1 MKKTLKIFDSIVEYR
16 YTLFVVAYILFSF
29 IGAYNIAHLVGF
41 CYIILLL
48 EQIVKLKTTDTQD
61 TQ

>member
-1 MKKTLKIFDSIVEYR
+1 MKKTLEIFDSIVEYR

-48 EQIVKLKTTDTQD
+48 EQIVKSKTTDTQEE
-61 TQ
+61 Q

>member
-1 MKKTLKIFDSIVEYR
+1 MKKTLEIFDSIVEYR

-29 IGAYNIAHLVGF
+29 MGAYNIAHLVGF

-48 EQIVKLKTTDTQD
+48 EQIVKSKTTDTQEE
-61 TQ
+61 Q

>member
-1 MKKTLKIFDSIVEYR
+1 MKKTLEIFNGIVEYR

-29 IGAYNIAHLVGF
+29 MGAYNIAHLVGF

>member
-1 MKKTLKIFDSIVEYR
+1 MKKTLEIFNSIVEYR

>member
-1 MKKTLKIFDSIVEYR
+1 MKKTLEIFDSIVEYR
-16 YTLFVVAYILFSF
+16 YTLFIVAYMLFSF

-48 EQIVKLKTTDTQD
+48 EQIVKSKTTDTQD

>member
-1 MKKTLKIFDSIVEYR
+1 MNKTLKLFESIVEYR

-29 IGAYNIAHLVGF
+29 MGAYNIAHLVGF

-48 EQIVKLKTTDTQD
+48 EQLARPNTTETQD

>member
-1 MKKTLKIFDSIVEYR
+1 MKKTLEIFDSIVEYR

>member
-1 MKKTLKIFDSIVEYR
+1 MKKTLEIFDNIVEYR

-48 EQIVKLKTTDTQD
+48 EQIVKSKTTDTQD

>member
-1 MKKTLKIFDSIVEYR
+1 MKKTLEIFDSIVEYR
-16 YTLFVVAYILFSF
+16 YTLFIVAYILFSF

-48 EQIVKLKTTDTQD
+48 EQIVKSKTTDTQD

>member
-1 MKKTLKIFDSIVEYR
+1 MKKTLEIFDSIVEYR
-16 YTLFVVAYILFSF
+16 YTLFIVAYIFFSF

-48 EQIVKLKTTDTQD
+48 EQIVKSKTTDTQEE
-61 TQ
+61 Q

>member
-1 MKKTLKIFDSIVEYR
+1 MKKTLEIFDSIVEYR

-48 EQIVKLKTTDTQD
+48 EQIVKSKTTDTQD

>member
-48 EQIVKLKTTDTQD
+48 EQIVKSKTTDTQEE
-61 TQ
+61 Q

>member
-1 MKKTLKIFDSIVEYR
+1 MKKTLEIFDSIVEYR
-16 YTLFVVAYILFSF
+16 YTLFIVAYMLFSF

-48 EQIVKLKTTDTQD
+48 EQIVKSKTTDTQEE
-61 TQ
+61 Q

>member
-1 MKKTLKIFDSIVEYR
+1 MKKTLEIFDSIVEFR

-48 EQIVKLKTTDTQD
+48 EQIVKSKTTDTQD